1 MSIPVYYLSLPHD
14 MSGSRSKNRF
24 RAELLWGV
32 SKMLDLMEE
41 DQNFTMV
48 FDYVCDIE
56 VHYENG
62 FEFFQIKTHDKNKS
76 YTTKRLTKVE
86 GEGSILGKLYVL
98 IKDGFQG
105 EIRAAIVS
113 NVPYTPMPADI
124 LINSFLNLPDK
135 DQKEIS
141 TALQEELGIDTID
154 LSKLFYVQTN
164 MDLQNPDD
172 AVRGKLTLAFERIKK
187 CEPTN
192 PNALYRLIV
201 DTVSEKAC
209 YEYSSADYND
219 ILQLKGLTRKQFDE
233 LLDLHAEKSKTGISA
248 ATEYI
253 DQLPNIRDRMIYKR
267 SLPNVLKLLS
277 TSWPIKSIESEIAQ
291 FLRENDVGDM
301 ETAIDLL
308 ISRFNDRFPIEVS
321 RADKAV
327 LYIVVIK
334 RFEDGVY
341 GYEDDI

>member
-14 MSGSRSKNRF
+14 LSGSRSKNRF

-32 SKMLDLMEE
+32 SKILDLMEE
-41 DQNFTMV
+41 GQDFTMV
-48 FDYVCDIE
+48 FDYACDIE

-62 FEFFQIKTHDKNKS
+62 FEFFQIKTHGRSKS

-98 IKDGFQG
+98 LKDGF
-105 EIRAAIVS
+105 ASVVSVAVVS
-113 NVPYTPMPADI
+113 NIPYSSMPADR
-124 LINSFLNLPDK
+124 LVNCFMSLPDK
-135 DQKEIS
+135 DRQAIS
-141 TALQEELGIDTID
+141 RSLRDELGIDSID
-154 LSKLFYVQTN
+154 LSKMFYVQTN
-164 MDLQNPDD
+164 MDLEHPDD

-192 PNALYRLIV
+192 PNALYRLIA

-209 YEYSSADYND
+209 YEYSADDYNE
-219 ILQLKGLTRKQFDE
+219 ILRLKGLTRKQFDE

-277 TSWPIKSIESEIAQ
+277 TSWPIKAIESEIAQ
-291 FLRENDVGDM
+291 FLYKNDVGDM
-301 ETAIDLL
+301 ESAIEFLTSGFD
-308 ISRFNDRFPIEVS
+308 NRFPIEVS
-321 RADKAV
+321 RADKVV

-334 RFEDGVY
+334 RFENGVY